1 MLTYSVLVIVFI
13 LLISICSVVFGAKP
27 IDQCKARMNDM
38 KGAKL
43 ELACIE
49 LLDIEKMV
57 NDETSIEVCYYSG
70 GALRADGRPRHERH
84 PDRRRARRYE
94 RRHSSNSTASSNAA
108 GRHAGAEAQDR
119 HQSTAW
125 LVRQSDAA
133 RRRQS
138 LGTNICFLVFC
149 RRRGIDGLF
158 SIAFAISCRAWLRD
172 DGDLEERAFV
182 CQHNRRTAAT
192 NYDSGNS
199 GDIGHVIGH
208 VIIDHN
214 VHEY

>member
-70 GALRADGRPRHERH
+70 GALRADGLDTNDIQIAVELV
-84 PDRRRARRYE
+84 DT
-94 RRHSSNSTASSNAA
+94 N
-108 GRHAGAEAQDR
+108 GATHQTQLLPATPQDDTLALKLKTDINR
-119 HQSTAW
+119 LRGWFANLTLPVDDSRWVQIF
-125 LVRQSDAA
+125 V
-133 RRRQS
+133 
-138 LGTNICFLVFC
+138 FLY
-149 RRRGIDGLF
+149 
-158 SIAFAISCRAWLRD
+158 
-172 DGDLEERAFV
+172 FV
-182 CQHNRRTAAT
+182 VVVVLMVYFQ
-192 NYDSGNS
+192 
-199 GDIGHVIGH
+199 
-208 VIIDHN
+208 
-214 VHEY
+214 